1 MKITATTR
9 NADPQLM
16 AWDTEFWNVRMGR
29 ATKLDGVG
37 EWAVE
42 NTVGLV
48 CLLVDAADT
57 KQIQDAATAGF
68 RYMDTRV
75 TLARRTASAG
85 TGARLLTLDD
95 FPVLLSIARK
105 AFQQTRFYADP
116 VLDDE
121 RCDDLYEE
129 WVRSSFAGAADIT
142 LVSDRDE
149 TPVGFVTINLDG
161 DTSSIGLIAVA
172 ADYRGTG
179 VGSELVSSALNWSKG
194 QQAKEMTVVTQGC
207 NIGALRT
214 FESCGFRITKVEQWL
229 HRWYQPREAT

>member
-16 AWDTEFWNVRMGR
+16 AWDTEFWGVRVGR
-29 ATKLDGVG
+29 ATNLDGVG

-48 CLLVDAADT
+48 CLLIDANDT
-57 KQIQDAATAGF
+57 AQIQEATASGF

-85 TGARLLTLDD
+85 TGARLLALDD
-95 FPVLLSIARK
+95 LPVLRSIART
-105 AFQQTRFYADP
+105 AFRQTRFYADP
-116 VLDDE
+116 VLADA

-129 WVRSSFAGAADIT
+129 WARSSFAGAADIT
-142 LVSDRDE
+142 LVSDRDKS
-149 TPVGFVTINLDG
+149 PVGFITVSLDKE
-161 DTSSIGLIAVA
+161 TASIGLIAVA

-179 VGSELVSSALNWSKG
+179 VGSELVSSSVNWAKG
-194 QQAKEMTVVTQGC
+194 QQAKEMTVVTQGR

-214 FESCGFRITKVEQWL
+214 FESCGFRITKMEQWL
-229 HRWYQPREAT
+229 HRWYEGG